1 MKKMHL
7 PSRLL
12 SMLLVLALLCGFAAP
27 VGAAGSSS
35 TGLSLTQVD
44 NSAVSASLQ
53 EQAVEEPE
61 EADYADTDMVRVS
74 IVMETASTVGA
85 GFATE
90 DIAHNNA
97 AMSYRAGLVKEQSG
111 VQAKIEKATGEK
123 LDVVWNLTLAA
134 NIISANVAYGQIPA
148 LEDDPRG
155 GRGCD

>member
-27 VGAAGSSS
+27 RGAAGSSS

-85 GFATE
+85 GFATWKTLRITMRRCLTAR
-90 DIAHNNA
+90 DSSKSRA
-97 AMSYRAGLVKEQSG
+97 AYRP
-111 VQAKIEKATGEK
+111 KIEKATGEK

-148 LEDDPRG
+148 LEKIPGWPRL
-155 GRGCD
+155 

>member
-61 EADYADTDMVRVS
+61 
-74 IVMETASTVGA
+74 
-85 GFATE
+85 
-90 DIAHNNA
+90 
-97 AMSYRAGLVKEQSG
+97 
-111 VQAKIEKATGEK
+111 
-123 LDVVWNLTLAA
+123 
-134 NIISANVAYGQIPA
+134 
-148 LEDDPRG
+148 
-155 GRGCD
+155 

>member
-1 MKKMHL
+1 MKKMHV

-74 IVMETASTVGA
+74 IVMETARDSSKSR
-85 GFATE
+85 
-90 DIAHNNA
+90 A
-97 AMSYRAGLVKEQSG
+97 AYRPRLRRPRARSWMWSG
-111 VQAKIEKATGEK
+111 T
-123 LDVVWNLTLAA
+123 
-134 NIISANVAYGQIPA
+134 
-148 LEDDPRG
+148 
-155 GRGCD
+155 

>member
-111 VQAKIEKATGEK
+111 VHLCQRGLWPDSGPGE
-123 LDVVWNLTLAA
+123 
-134 NIISANVAYGQIPA
+134 
-148 LEDDPRG
+148 DPRG